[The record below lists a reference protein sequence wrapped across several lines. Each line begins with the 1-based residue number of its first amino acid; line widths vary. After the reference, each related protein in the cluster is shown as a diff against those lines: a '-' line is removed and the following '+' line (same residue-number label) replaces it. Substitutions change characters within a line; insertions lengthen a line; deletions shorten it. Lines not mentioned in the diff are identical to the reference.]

1 MVACAML
8 LLGVF
13 AAAPAVAG
21 TRTSAAPSQAVQ
33 LNTSLEPAR
42 APTPVAASPEDL
54 GRYRQRDQAASSR
67 LGQFKGGEADVIVI
81 SASAGVVILAV
92 VLLLILL

>member
-1 MVACAML
+1 
-8 LLGVF
+8 
-13 AAAPAVAG
+13 
-21 TRTSAAPSQAVQ
+21 
-33 LNTSLEPAR
+33 
-42 APTPVAASPEDL
+42 VAASPEDL